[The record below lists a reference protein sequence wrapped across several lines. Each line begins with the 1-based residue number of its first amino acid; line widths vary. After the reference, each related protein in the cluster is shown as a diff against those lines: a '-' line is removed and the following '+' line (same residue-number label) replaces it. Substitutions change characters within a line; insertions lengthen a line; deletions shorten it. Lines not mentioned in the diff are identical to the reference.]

1 LQLGFS
7 NGGTG
12 PFDPDLAW
20 QGLMN
25 GVLSGTTNL
34 AINFIGQTLNIDPLY
49 MALGSRAITG
59 AIQGAL
65 SSDQDIFKGMTDAF
79 KDATLSLLT
88 FGMYDPR
95 TGEFKTDPWSQ
106 AAYMSQVLDF
116 SQKAQ
121 EDGLLEAMEIYTAAI
136 FQGSTVQA
144 IVGEGGIIQ
153 LVAQRLQE
161 GRIENVDFKGIPA
174 KKVPIKDGPQGSY
187 FIYSEDETKLLAIY
201 DGDTLIESP
210 DGSYEIGPDGAF
222 GVKNGSI
229 TSVLA
234 DGTTVV
240 QHIENRNQIEVIMT
254 TMDSQIIRLTPIDGK
269 DGITYDNYGNILD
282 AKIDGGLDGAQV
294 IIKGGIVE
302 EYITPMLKDAD
313 IVGETVIQN
322 MGIADEDL
330 RGAQIVITKDANGNF
345 QSTINAS
352 PTTYIDPVTQ
362 EVVTTFLG
370 LVFPGSK
377 TMTDFLVDAALR
389 VQIQDHA
396 ERVLNYFIG
405 CETRTNDEI
414 AQDKAQ
420 TIAAFYV
427 NAQDGDLVF
436 GSGDD
441 PVSLMIKA
449 GEVLTDGRGII
460 GSLDLLFNPIAAIGR
475 GLADSTLDL
484 LDPEHPLLVNHVGM
498 VRIINGEKRI
508 MQINP
513 LRPTCVTAD
522 EFFSGYKDVTVCRIN
537 DPSAAEA
544 ATQMFNETFDE
555 ATLLAKEDSPWYN
568 FLGIFGIG
576 NRTSSDPNDFICSEF
591 VYHYLKQAG
600 VVLNGV
606 IEDLRISPQEIWG
619 TVSEWGNELVELFGG
634 G

>member
-1 LQLGFS
+1 
-7 NGGTG
+7 
-12 PFDPDLAW
+12 
-20 QGLMN
+20 
-25 GVLSGTTNL
+25 
-34 AINFIGQTLNIDPLY
+34 
-49 MALGSRAITG
+49 MALGSLAITG

-65 SSDQDIFKGMTDAF
+65 SSDNDIFNGMTNAF
-79 KDATLSLLT
+79 KNATLSLLT
-88 FGMYDPR
+88 FGMYDPN
-95 TGEFKTDPWSQ
+95 TGQFKKDAWSQ
-106 AAYMSQVLDF
+106 AAYISQVLDF
-116 SQKAQ
+116 SEKVQ

-136 FQGSTVQA
+136 FQGSAVQI

-153 LVAQRLQE
+153 LVAKRLQE
-161 GRIENVDFKGIPA
+161 GRIENIDFKGIPA

-201 DGDTLIESP
+201 NGNTLIESP

-222 GVKNGSI
+222 GVKNGTI

-240 QHIENRNQIEVIMT
+240 QHIENRSQIEVIMT
-254 TMDSQIIRLTPIDGK
+254 TTDSQIIRLTPIEGK
-269 DGITYDNYGNILD
+269 SSITYDNYGNILD

-294 IIKGGIVE
+294 IIKDGIVE
-302 EYITPMLKDAD
+302 EYITPMLKDTD
-313 IVGETVIQN
+313 IVGETVIQS
-322 MGIADEDL
+322 MGITDEDL
-330 RGAQIVITKDANGNF
+330 RGAQLVITKDADGNF

-377 TMTDFLVDAALR
+377 TMVDFLMDAALR
-389 VQIQDHA
+389 VQIQDHT
-396 ERVLNYFIG
+396 ERIMNYFIG
-405 CETRTNDEI
+405 CETRTNNEI

-420 TIAAFYV
+420 TIAAFYA

-436 GSGDD
+436 GSGND
-441 PVSLMIKA
+441 PIGLVIKA
-449 GEVLTDGRGII
+449 GEVLTDGRGIA
-460 GSLDLLFNPIAAIGR
+460 GSLDLLFNPIGTIGR
-475 GLADSTLDL
+475 GIADSTLNL

-498 VRIINGEKRI
+498 VKIINGEKRI

-522 EFFSGYKDVTVCRIN
+522 EFFGGYKDVTVCRIN
-537 DPSAAEA
+537 NPNAAEA
-544 ATQMFNETFDE
+544 ANQMFEETFDKI
-555 ATLLAKEDSPWYN
+555 TLLAKKDSAWYN

-576 NRTSSDPNDFICSEF
+576 NRDSSDPNDFICSEF
-591 VYHYLKQAG
+591 VHYYLKRAG

-606 IEDLRISPQEIWG
+606 IEDLRISPQEIWS
-619 TVSEWGNELVELFGG
+619 TVQQWGQELTDLFGG